1 MNVKKYLIIL
11 VTFMMLFIG
20 IGKAYAK
27 MNDWGEDVPTDSY
40 GAPTDEKNLSSYTS
54 DKCKNNGSC
63 FKGLGLRLKL
73 IRYDKSESDEEQV
86 VSTIYIINPNM
97 LVDTVLTNGARLPG
111 SEADFTKPG
120 FDLTY
125 LDPTPKETSDQKRGQ
140 SINSTKNLPRQGGE
154 EYTCSNGSEGKAINN
169 IYFKSKPRVTT
180 SHTGQVINEFNGYGF
195 SRDFTQCKSY
205 YFHVLNSSEAAAWS
219 ELPYHWGYIYNTLKY
234 MSKYEKVIYLAR
246 SPYLNMNGADDYI
259 ADTDIT
265 AENIANNYL
274 DTKIMKRYAGS
285 LDKVEKYFKVKL
297 DSHDI
302 GRYYI
307 QVEGIYRVYLDK
319 KDTPRSFLVKTIY
332 TTPCEE
338 GIGTKLEPVEAH
350 TNYSPSSE
358 SDCKAAADMNGLS
371 LSWVTASSLR
381 EAADAYCEG
390 DSTCT
395 NKDCCDY
402 SPKGTWHYAVTAVPT
417 SNVCSGN
424 CNSSNFTCEA
434 VKVPYWAPNDRACG
448 DKTYHQI
455 YGTQWYGY
463 SELRYTMSDKDES
476 CKTDK
481 TSTSLA
487 DLMENNKHCN
497 ISDDDP
503 TYSHQEQANQCA
515 NTGYKYY
522 IGPDPD
528 RALVGMTPNNK
539 YNLYGSDGNKCRSG
553 VKRYYVMDSTP
564 DLCKDVC
571 SPVGAKDSN
580 AYLQCAENYCDHDVD
595 YNLGGQPFVRKRDC
609 ILNSCGYTYGNVPT
623 MGSKN
628 GANRQAASSCAN
640 TKLFKTGSGTS
651 FSLEKSAYNSTSSCG
666 VSALGDISNGV
677 GKDSVCIGD
686 TVTDFNGTDA
696 DDTPFDQRTYINV
709 ACQETESITS
719 VGGMDEPTEPG
730 LPISYSINTKGQVT
744 CVAFFNYEQWKVD
757 YASIP
762 SQDII
767 RRNRLDYIYNK
778 FNNLMTNEY
787 SVASNLTNF
796 DAYGLDGKIMQHWT
810 ITDADG
816 FGQVK
821 WDNYKVDIN
830 NSSAYAESKE
840 TLKNG
845 STKNQEENP
854 LTDATAS
861 RATLSVVPSEM
872 DLTQGVYKAYTTG
885 DKNSGGVI
893 NSDKKLI
900 KVANNSVSTPGTG
913 LNGNSELI
921 GYVQTTTNTKSYVY
935 AKYCVN
941 KEGKVYEADSTGRCQ
956 DDKLGN
962 NAFYTD
968 FSDVNNIYG
977 DVDIHNIKGTV
988 TVESSLPSSNMEIY
1002 KNTDT
1007 CPIKI
1012 ISEPPPPGRNLAS
1025 CKFKIINGDS
1035 YGDKTFI
1042 NGTDIEVMIEFY
1054 DDMGIRIKP
1063 DSFSITMTSP
1073 YRVEVSTN
1081 KYNKLSLKPNAYKSG
1096 LEDIHLSG
1104 KFTYSGYQTTTCEDD
1119 LTIIQKGNL
1128 CDIEKKENK
1137 DKQYNVNTNVA
1148 NPKAVMGGMLNQR
1161 ITQRIL
1167 QDMYTADHL
1176 PSNLGRLGRPKVVG
1190 GLYKYLLDLT
1200 KAEFDDQTVI
1210 VGYVNNHAK
1219 GEFCLRPEGTPKQCV
1234 KNTTTG
1240 FGLYLPGQYAE
1251 ITQYCRDNWAKDTYG
1266 FDSEYDC
1273 VDTCA
1278 RCPTHESEVIGW
1290 EDSAEA
1296 TRENLTKVNN
1306 FCDAYATYGY
1316 SSKDVCISL
1325 VYERCINPGEYKY
1338 RPVNS
1343 SNPFPSAVDNASIA
1357 PGYNVGDRII
1367 GSNWK
1372 GKEHF
1377 ITEGNPSVP
1386 RYQIALTAD
1395 RIKQIRTE
1403 ISGDN
1408 KTSVYTQ
1415 LHPVNDLKED
1425 DAYMSKYIR
1434 NTYYDMF
1441 CFIQG
1446 VRTTSTTGGC
1456 EISNN

>member
-1 MNVKKYLIIL
+1 MNIKRYLIIL
-11 VTFMMLFIG
+11 ITFMVLFIG
-20 IGKAYAK
+20 IGKVYAK
-27 MNDWGEDVPTDSY
+27 MNDWGQDVPGDKY
-40 GAPTDEKNLSSYTS
+40 DAPTDEGNLSSYTS
-54 DKCKNNGSC
+54 NKCSNNGSC

-73 IRYDKSESDEEQV
+73 IYYNKAEGPDERV
-86 VSTIYIINPNM
+86 LSTIYIINPNM
-97 LVDTVLTNGARLPG
+97 LVDTTLTNGAKLPG
-111 SEADFTKPG
+111 SEADFGKPG
-120 FDLTY
+120 FGLTY
-125 LDPTPKETSDQKRGQ
+125 LDPTPKEKSNKTSNQSIAITKDPAKQGGQ
-140 SINSTKNLPRQGGE
+140 SYS
-154 EYTCSNGSEGKAINN
+154 CDNGDSGKAVDNL
-169 IYFKSKPRVTT
+169 YFSPRARTQDGRPD
-180 SHTGQVINEFNGYGF
+180 SSSFGC
-195 SRDFTQCKSY
+195 SRNLDTCKMNTIG
-205 YFHVLNSSEAAAWS
+205 VLNSTEALS
-219 ELPYHWGYIYNTLKY
+219 FNEFPFHWGYKTYTLKY
-234 MSKYEKVIYLAR
+234 MSGYEKVIYLAK

-274 DTKIMKRYAGS
+274 DTKLMKRYAGS
-285 LDKVEKYFKVKL
+285 LAKVEQYFKVKL

-302 GRYYI
+302 GNYYI

-319 KDTPRSFLVKTIY
+319 KDTPRSFLVKTISS
-332 TTPCEE
+332 TPCEE
-338 GIGTKLEPVEAH
+338 PIGYKLVKHSGGTHRYA
-350 TNYSPSSE
+350 PSSE
-358 SDCKAAADMNGLS
+358 SDCNAAATVNGLS
-371 LSWVTASSLR
+371 LSWVTKGSVQSAQ
-381 EAADAYCEG
+381 DAYCEG
-390 DSTCT
+390 DSTC
-395 NKDCCDY
+395 NKESCCEEG
-402 SPKGTWHYAVTAVPT
+402 KWHKQLYDIPLSDICTESCTSGDSYCVP
-417 SNVCSGN
+417 
-424 CNSSNFTCEA
+424 NF
-434 VKVPYWAPNDRACG
+434 VPYWIPENLGCG
-448 DKTYHQI
+448 QKNHHQI

-580 AYLQCAENYCDHDVD
+580 AYLQCAENFCDHDVD

-609 ILNSCGYTYGNVPT
+609 IINSCGYTYGNVPT
-623 MGSKN
+623 MGSKS
-628 GANRQAASSCAN
+628 GSNRQAASSCAN
-640 TKLFKTGSGTS
+640 SKLFKTGSGTDYT
-651 FSLEKSAYNSTSSCG
+651 LEKTAYNSTSTCG
-666 VSALGDISNGV
+666 VSGLGSITNGV

-719 VGGMDEPTEPG
+719 VGGLQDPTKAG

-757 YASIP
+757 YAVIP

-787 SVASNLTNF
+787 TVASSLTSF

-845 STKNQEENP
+845 KTKNQNEDP
-854 LTDATAS
+854 LTNATEGK
-861 RATLSVVPSEM
+861 ATLSVVPSEM

-893 NSDKKLI
+893 NSDKKII

-913 LNGNSELI
+913 SNGNSELI
-921 GYVQTTTNTKSYVY
+921 GYVQTTTDTKSYVY
-935 AKYCVN
+935 AKYCVD
-941 KEGKVYEADSTGRCQ
+941 KEGKVDKADATGICP
-956 DDKLGN
+956 DGKVAKN
-962 NAFYTD
+962 VFYTD
-968 FSDVNNIYG
+968 MNDVNNTAGNI
-977 DVDIHNIKGTV
+977 DIHNIKGTV
-988 TVESSLPSSNMEIY
+988 TVESSLPKSNMTIY
-1002 KNTDT
+1002 NNADT

-1012 ISEPPPPGRNLAS
+1012 IDIPPPGSNPAT
-1025 CKFKIINGDS
+1025 CKFKIISGDS

-1042 NGTDIEVMIEFY
+1042 NGTGLEVMIEFF
-1054 DDMGIRIKP
+1054 DEKGIKIKP
-1063 DSFSITMTSP
+1063 ESFTVTMTSP
-1073 YRVEVSTN
+1073 YRNETSSNV
-1081 KYNKLSLKPNAYKSG
+1081 YNKLSLKPNAYKSG

-1104 KFTYSGYQTTTCEDD
+1104 KFIYPGYQTTTCEDD
-1119 LTIIQKGNL
+1119 LTIIQQGNL
-1128 CDIEKKENK
+1128 CAIEKKENV
-1137 DKQYNVNTNVA
+1137 DKEYNVNTSVA
-1148 NPKAVMGGMLNQR
+1148 SPKAVMGGMLNQR

-1167 QDMYTADHL
+1167 QDLYTADHL
-1176 PSNLGRLGRPKVVG
+1176 PSNLGRLGRPKNEG

-1210 VGYVNNHAK
+1210 VGYVNNYDK

-1234 KNTTTG
+1234 KNMTTG
-1240 FGLYLPGQYAE
+1240 FGLYLPGQYKE
-1251 ITQYCRDNWAKDTYG
+1251 ITEYCRDNWAKDTYG
-1266 FDSEYDC
+1266 YDSEYDC
-1273 VDTCA
+1273 VYTCA

-1386 RYQIALTAD
+1386 RYQFALTAD
-1395 RIKQIRTE
+1395 RIRQIRSE

-1408 KTSVYTQ
+1408 KTSVYTK
-1415 LHPVNDLKED
+1415 LNPVIDLKEND
-1425 DAYMSKYIR
+1425 TYMSKYIR

-1446 VRTTSTTGGC
+1446 ERTNSTTGGC
-1456 EISNN
+1456 EINQ